1 MEMTKILVADPL
13 NKNAMEEL
21 QGIKGFEVV
30 VKTGMKEDELIQA
43 IPSFEAIIVRS
54 ATKVTKKV
62 IDSAENLKIIV
73 RAGIGLD
80 NIDVKAA
87 EEKGIKVANTP
98 TATSI
103 SVAELTLGLMLSLAR
118 RIPYANQ
125 SMKERR
131 WEKKTLEGT
140 ELYGKTLGIIG
151 FGRIGKEVSKRAKA
165 FGMEIIVY
173 DVIKITDLDVKQ
185 VELDELLRSS
195 DYITIHVPLTDQT
208 RGMISKREFEKMKD
222 GVFILN
228 MARGGIVDEK
238 ALLEALNSGKVKG
251 AGLDVFEKEPPE
263 DFTLIEH
270 PNVVCTP
277 HVGAAAE
284 EGQERA
290 GFEVVRVLK
299 EFFKVS

>member
-1 MEMTKILVADPL
+1 MRKILVADLL
-13 NKNAMEEL
+13 NKKAMEEL
-21 QGIKGFEVV
+21 QGIKNFEVS
-30 VKTGMKEDELIQA
+30 VKTGMNEDELSKT
-43 IPSFEAIIVRS
+43 IPPFEAIVVRS
-54 ATKVTKKV
+54 STKVTKKV

-80 NIDVKAA
+80 NIDSKSA

-118 RIPYANQ
+118 RISYADR
-125 SMKERR
+125 SMKEHR

-151 FGRIGKEVSKRAKA
+151 FGRIGREVAKRARA
-165 FGMEIIVY
+165 FGMEIIAY
-173 DVIKITDLDVKQ
+173 DVIRIPDPDVKQ
-185 VELDELLRSS
+185 VEKEELLRNA
-195 DYITIHVPLTDQT
+195 DYITIHVPLTEQT
-208 RGMISKREFEKMKD
+208 KGMIGKKEFEIMKN
-222 GVFILN
+222 GAYIVNI
-228 MARGGIVDEK
+228 ARGGVVDEK

-263 DFTLIEH
+263 DFSLIDH

-277 HVGAAAE
+277 HIGAAAE

-290 GFEVVRVLK
+290 GFEVVKILK
-299 EFFKVS
+299 EFFGVE

>member
-1 MEMTKILVADPL
+1 MKKILVADFL
-13 NKNAMEEL
+13 NKKAMEEL
-21 QGIKGFEVV
+21 EGIKNFEVT
-30 VKTGMKEDELIQA
+30 VKTGLKEDELCQTIPPFDA
-43 IPSFEAIIVRS
+43 IVVRS

-62 IDSAENLKIIV
+62 IESAQNLKIIV

-80 NIDVKAA
+80 NIDVKSA

-118 RIPYANQ
+118 RIPYADR
-125 SMKERR
+125 SMKEHR

-151 FGRIGKEVSKRAKA
+151 YGRIGREVAKRAKA
-165 FGMEIIVY
+165 FGMNIIAY
-173 DVIKITDLDVKQ
+173 DVIKISDPDVKQ
-185 VELDELLRSS
+185 VEKEELLKNA
-195 DYITIHVPLTDQT
+195 DYITIHVPLTEQT
-208 RGMISKREFEKMKD
+208 KGMIGEKEFEIMKN
-222 GVFILN
+222 GVFIVN
-228 MARGGIVDEK
+228 IARGGVVDEK
-238 ALLEALNSGKVKG
+238 ALLKALNSGKVRG

-263 DFTLIEH
+263 DFTLIDH

-277 HVGAAAE
+277 HIGAAAE

-290 GFEVVRVLK
+290 GFEVVKILK
-299 EFFKVS
+299 EFFGEK